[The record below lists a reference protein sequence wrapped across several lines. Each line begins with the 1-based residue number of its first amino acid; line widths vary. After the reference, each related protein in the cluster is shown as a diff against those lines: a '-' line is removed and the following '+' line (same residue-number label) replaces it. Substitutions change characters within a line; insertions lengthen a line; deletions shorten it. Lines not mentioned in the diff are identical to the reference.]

1 MQSTHPLSIATFSDQ
16 PSNFRY
22 LDRLDAIAIA
32 ITKKKY
38 SQAIK
43 YLNVFM
49 AYLPSQVEKEVL
61 EKIFDYLF
69 TLIPLIEAPQEV
81 EKIVI
86 LLLNLTA
93 DPCFAENQQML
104 AIALA
109 KWNYKKGKQ
118 EWQEN
123 KQQTF
128 FINALHYVGKA
139 QNISVASP
147 DLQRLTSRLFKAAS
161 TSLGVFKERL
171 EQAVGKNDS
180 EQVVRLVNNL
190 KIRFEPICCPSEK
203 HALIKLFYKQVD
215 AVTLYTVKTWGLE
228 RIQASG
234 LGRLDKMML
243 PYLRNIPSHTNC
255 FITARYQEKLNNF
268 RKSFHEHYQA
278 INPQQ
283 FTIEEVRALQREVST
298 HLITFLHALVE
309 DAIAILGDPPCL
321 YDLRAMGSLAKE
333 EVCPYSDLE
342 WCILIEE
349 IEYQPYFVKLAHLLE
364 LQIIA
369 LGEDPAQGL
378 PVFTC
383 IGAKHRSGF
392 HIDSGGNPAVVTDLI
407 NTPDGLAQMQKM
419 EEYSSTSPS
428 NTLRKTISFHQN
440 THKLFEL
447 YQAQMRIYLDEK
459 LPQAKEIRR
468 KCQTV
473 KLLTDRLQAYEEI
486 WYDPFKVQFIDLKKR
501 YSELLHHLLND
512 LSLYFGME
520 EVNTLDLIDALVK
533 KEIFTAESG
542 YLLQEAVAA
551 VYLKRVGLHFTCG
564 EQKEEVSL
572 ENFLSEQEVLAK
584 IYWLVLR
591 PLYRKLK
598 FCLSNLDSHQ
608 LNSGIFKLNSHFQRI
623 ELLKEAFYG
632 EELHPNTIENLKP
645 WMTHFVHHLV
655 SRQRAKAFDLKQFRL
670 WHDAYYQRF
679 SRINFTEPL
688 REIYLKVLDS
698 YPPEENLATLSAD
711 LASIPNPSGVRQSH
725 RLEEEQFQQAILA
738 MTTDHPDGPFH
749 VKIRCPAVP
758 HARYLK
764 QAVCEQILEETGE
777 LKRQYK
783 SAHAVAT
790 ASYNGFQLHFKQK
803 PTHPLM
809 EYAIHALTARIAGH
823 LSPPTELARFE
834 VELKGKTKIYP
845 VLISKTIQGK
855 TLQGQTLENFDQLDI
870 RQFTWACLCAVLT
883 RPGDGRFSNYIV
895 EEETQ
900 RIFCVD
906 NDVSFVEPVIHH
918 FVGNKVYFSSALFC
932 LHAEYSRLDP
942 EVVKAFLRLDPNLIL
957 NSWLQDLIQ
966 KNEAYRTLQL
976 FTPKEEK
983 QLYEENSEDRFKGT
997 LLLRSGTVANLLVQ
1011 FYHLQDCLR
1020 HYDSTSEKKLTAIDL
1035 LSCLVSLRDSQKQT
1049 LDRWVHHKYQQ
1060 ALASSLIPK
1069 QRLQNAIN
1077 RNVEISLT
1085 SAQADAASFGKPPT
1099 FEEIQQREEYSPEKA
1114 QGELFTFTLS
1124 RYTSNIAFG
1133 TNKEGEW
1140 IEADFRQMVKGKTP
1154 DRERQRFVLH
1164 ALIFLMNNKDPKPR
1178 KVTLMNC
1185 AVLDLT
1191 SLKPFLHVELDYLN
1205 VSGCP
1210 LIKVETLQEIEKS
1223 SPNLKALYLNRCSQL
1238 HAFEKPNFPF
1248 ASIYLKFARL
1258 EELQLRRCKALVSI
1272 QLDAPVLHTLKAD
1285 KNRHLKTLFFK
1296 TMAPYDKGSF
1306 TRCPALD
1313 LKKAKEEGVRR
1324 VLKEIKTSEIDHT
1337 QLFQL
1342 YMNDSELTLLSL
1354 IGGRISDKEAEV
1366 IANGLASNTALK
1378 SFSFGGNQISDK
1390 GAEVLAQALAFNT
1403 ALKSIFLSGEQIS
1416 DKGAEVLAQA
1426 LTSNTALESLS
1437 LNGNQISD
1445 KGAEVLTQ
1453 ALASN
1458 TTLELL
1464 ELNRNQI
1471 SDKGMKALAQALA
1484 SNTALKSLSLSDSQI
1499 SDKGAEVLAQALASN
1514 TVLKSLDLSGSQI
1527 SDKGAEVLAQ
1537 ALASNTT
1544 LKSLS
1549 LSGNQISDKGAE
1561 AIAQVLTS
1569 NTALKS
1575 LSFRGNQIS
1584 GKGAEAIAQTL
1595 TSNTTLRTLWLN
1607 GNQISDKGAEVLA
1620 QALTS
1625 NTALESLSLSGNQI
1639 SDKGAEVLAQALAS
1653 NTTLELLE
1661 LNGNQISDKG
1671 MKALAQQALAS
1682 NTVLKSL
1689 DLSGSQISDKGA
1701 EVLAQALASNTTLKS
1716 LSFRGNQISDKGAE
1730 AIAQTLTSN
1739 TALESLSFR
1748 GNQISDKG
1756 AEAIAQTLTSNTTLK
1771 SLFLSG
1777 NQISDKGAEAIAHSL
1792 ASNTTL
1798 ELLELDRNQISDK
1811 GTEAIA
1817 QSLASNI
1824 ALRKYF
1830 RLNGDLIKQ

>member
-1 MQSTHPLSIATFSDQ
+1 MQSTHPLSSLSFSEQ
-16 PSNFRY
+16 PSNFQY

-38 SQAIK
+38 SQAVK
-43 YLNVFM
+43 ELNVFM
-49 AYLPSQVEKEVL
+49 AYLPPQVEKEVL
-61 EKIFDYLF
+61 EKIYDYLF
-69 TLIPLIEAPQEV
+69 TLIPLIEAPQEI

-93 DPCFAENQQML
+93 DSCFAENQQML

-147 DLQRLTSRLFKAAS
+147 DLQRLASRLFKAAS

-215 AVTLYTVKTWGLE
+215 AVALYTVKTWGLE

-234 LGRLDKMML
+234 LDTLDKIML
-243 PYLRNIPSHTNC
+243 PYLRDIPSHTNC

-268 RKSFHEHYQA
+268 RKIFHKHYQA

-283 FTIEEVRALQREVST
+283 FTIEEVRALQREVSAY
-298 HLITFLHALVE
+298 LLSFLHALVE

-333 EVCPYSDLE
+333 EICPYSDLE
-342 WCILIEE
+342 WCILIEA

-407 NTPDGLAQMQKM
+407 NTSDGLAQMQKR

-440 THKLFEL
+440 THKLFEF
-447 YQAQMRIYLDEK
+447 YQAQMCIYLDEK
-459 LPQAKEIRR
+459 LSQAKEIRR
-468 KCQTV
+468 KCQTIQ
-473 KLLTDRLQAYEEI
+473 LLTNRLQTYEEI
-486 WYDPFKVQFIDLKKR
+486 WYDPFKIPFIDLKKH

-520 EVNTLDLIDALVK
+520 EANTLDLIDALVK

-679 SRINFTEPL
+679 SRITFTEPL

-698 YPPEENLATLSAD
+698 YPSEENLATLSAD
-711 LASIPNPSGVRQSH
+711 LASIPNPSGVRQSY

-738 MTTDHPDGPFH
+738 MTTDHPDGSFQ

-758 HARYLK
+758 HARFLK
-764 QAVCEQILEETGE
+764 QVVCEQILEETGE

-834 VELKGKTKIYP
+834 VELEGKTKIYP
-845 VLISKTIQGK
+845 VLISKTIQG
-855 TLQGQTLENFDQLDI
+855 QTLENVEQELDVKQL
-870 RQFTWACLCAVLT
+870 TWACLCALLT
-883 RPGDGRFSNYIV
+883 RPGDGRFSNYVV

-932 LHAEYSRLDP
+932 LHAKYRLDP
-942 EVVKAFLRLDPNLIL
+942 EVLQAFLRLDPNLIL

-966 KNEAYRTLQL
+966 KDEAYRTLHL
-976 FTPKEEK
+976 FTPEEEK

-1020 HYDSTSEKKLTAIDL
+1020 HDLTSKKKLTAIDL
-1035 LSCLVSLRDSQKQT
+1035 LSYLVSLRDSQKQT
-1049 LDRWVHHKYQQ
+1049 LDRWVHHKYKQ
-1060 ALASSLIPK
+1060 AVASSLIPK

-1114 QGELFTFTLS
+1114 QVELFTFTLS

-1133 TNKEGEW
+1133 TNKEEEW

-1154 DRERQRFVLH
+1154 DRERQRFVLNG
-1164 ALIFLMNNKDPKPR
+1164 LIILMNNKDPKPR
-1178 KVTLMNC
+1178 KITLMNC

-1191 SLKPFLHVELDYLN
+1191 TLKPFLHVELDYLN

-1210 LIKVETLQEIEKS
+1210 LIKVETIQEIEKY
-1223 SPNLKALYLNRCSQL
+1223 SPNLKSLYLNRCTQL
-1238 HAFEKPNFPF
+1238 HALEKPNFRF
-1248 ASIYLKFARL
+1248 ASTYLQFAKL
-1258 EELQLRRCKALVSI
+1258 EELQIRRCKALVSI
-1272 QLDAPVLHTLKAD
+1272 QLDAPLLHTLKAD
-1285 KNRHLKTLFFK
+1285 KNPHLKMLFFK
-1296 TMAPYDKGSF
+1296 TTAPYVKGSF

-1324 VLKEIKTSEIDHT
+1324 VLKEIKNLEIDSGI
-1337 QLFQL
+1337 LLQL
-1342 YMNDSELTLLSL
+1342 YMNDPKFASVNLSNQK
-1354 IGGRISDKEAEV
+1354 ISDR
-1366 IANGLASNTALK
+1366 
-1378 SFSFGGNQISDK
+1378 
-1390 GAEVLAQALAFNT
+1390 GAEVLAH
-1403 ALKSIFLSGEQIS
+1403 S
-1416 DKGAEVLAQA
+1416 
-1426 LTSNTALESLS
+1426 
-1437 LNGNQISD
+1437 
-1445 KGAEVLTQ
+1445 
-1453 ALASN
+1453 
-1458 TTLELL
+1458 
-1464 ELNRNQI
+1464 
-1471 SDKGMKALAQALA
+1471 
-1484 SNTALKSLSLSDSQI
+1484 
-1499 SDKGAEVLAQALASN
+1499 
-1514 TVLKSLDLSGSQI
+1514 
-1527 SDKGAEVLAQ
+1527 
-1537 ALASNTT
+1537 LASNTT
-1544 LKSLS
+1544 LKSLD
-1549 LSGNQISDKGAE
+1549 LDRNQISDKGAE
-1561 AIAQVLTS
+1561 AIAQALAS
-1569 NTALKS
+1569 NAAL
-1575 LSFRGNQIS
+1575 
-1584 GKGAEAIAQTL
+1584 E
-1595 TSNTTLRTLWLN
+1595 TLWLN
-1607 GNQISDKGAEVLA
+1607 GNQISDKGAEAIAQSLA
-1620 QALTS
+1620 SNAALWK
-1625 NTALESLSLSGNQI
+1625 LSLNGNQI
-1639 SDKGAEVLAQALAS
+1639 SDQGMEAFAQALAS
-1653 NTTLELLE
+1653 NTILMDLSLNGNQISDQGMKAFAQALASNTSIRVLSLNENQISDKEMEAFAQALASNTSIGVLS

-1671 MKALAQQALAS
+1671 MEAF
-1682 NTVLKSL
+1682 
-1689 DLSGSQISDKGA
+1689 
-1701 EVLAQALASNTTLKS
+1701 AQALASNTTLRTLRLDNNQISDKGMEAFAQALASNTSIGVLS
-1716 LSFRGNQISDKGAE
+1716 LNGNQISDKGIVALAQALASNTILSELSLNENQISDQGME
-1730 AIAQTLTSN
+1730 AFAQALASN
-1739 TALESLSFR
+1739 TALRALRLDNNQISDKGMEAFAQALASNTILSELSLNGNQISDQGMEAFAQALASNITLR
-1748 GNQISDKG
+1748 ALRLDNNQISDQGMEAFAQTLASNTTLRALRLDNNQISDKGMEAFAQTMASNTSIRVLSLNGNQISDQGMKAFAQTLVSNTILMDLSLNGNQISDKRMK
-1756 AEAIAQTLTSNTTLK
+1756 AFAQT
-1771 SLFLSG
+1771 
-1777 NQISDKGAEAIAHSL
+1777 L
-1792 ASNTTL
+1792 ASNTAV
-1798 ELLELDRNQISDK
+1798 
-1811 GTEAIA
+1811 GW
-1817 QSLASNI
+1817 
-1824 ALRKYF
+1824 F
-1830 RLNGDLIKQ
+1830 RLNGQVIINKRL